1 MDWILHLLSA
11 ALGALTMGVL
21 MHNRITERL
30 ARVEVLIS
38 GIQKNFDD
46 LHRMVQSVLDNGTK
60 VLEQNIKLTATA
72 EALIGELHAQKMQRQ
87 DERR

>member
-11 ALGALTMGVL
+11 AIGALAMGAI
-21 MHNRITERL
+21 MHNRITDRL

-46 LHRMVQSVLDNGTK
+46 LHRMVQSVLDNGTR

-72 EALIGELHAQKMQRQ
+72 EALIAELHNTRPKRQ
-87 DERR
+87 DDR